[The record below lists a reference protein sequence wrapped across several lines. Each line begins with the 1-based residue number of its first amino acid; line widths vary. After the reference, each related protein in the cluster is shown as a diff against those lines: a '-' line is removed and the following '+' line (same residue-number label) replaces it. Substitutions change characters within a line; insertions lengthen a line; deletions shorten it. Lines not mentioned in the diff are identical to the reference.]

1 MPDISMCLGSSCD
14 DRKKCYRYMAFPS
27 DRQSYMVFG
36 LDIGQDEEC
45 PDFWDI
51 ADAPGSVR
59 CLAKEKKKEINF
71 EL

>member
-1 MPDISMCLGSSCD
+1 
-14 DRKKCYRYMAFPS
+14 MAFPS